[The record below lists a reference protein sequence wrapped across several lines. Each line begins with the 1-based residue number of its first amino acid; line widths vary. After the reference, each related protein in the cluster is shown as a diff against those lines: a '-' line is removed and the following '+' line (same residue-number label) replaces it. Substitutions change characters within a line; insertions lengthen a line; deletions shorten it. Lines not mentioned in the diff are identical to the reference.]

1 MGASGS
7 RSWPPP
13 RAARVVDDDAL
24 GSAVSGLDWGRLIA
38 VARKEVR
45 EYRRTPFILGAMG
58 VLPLIFLINPAIVIF
73 VLGAAVQPAAVARSV
88 GSTFLVLLVVPAV
101 IPATIAAYSVVGER
115 DQGTLEPLL
124 TTPVRRAEILLG
136 KALAPVIPSV
146 GIAYLLFAL
155 VVTLAHFFA
164 QNPAVATTLG
174 SGAHILAQALF
185 APLLAV
191 WSIGV
196 GTAISARS
204 SDVRIAQQ
212 LGTLASLPPLGVTAL
227 VSFQIVPLGV
237 WTAVGFG
244 LGLLVIDIAMWRVVA
259 ATFDRERL
267 ITGSRAARGA
277 GAGAGGAAAGTV
289 RRIDT
294 LGGAGGGRG
303 GA

>member
-1 MGASGS
+1 MI
-7 RSWPPP
+7 
-13 RAARVVDDDAL
+13 
-24 GSAVSGLDWGRLIA
+24 GLDMGRLAA
-38 VARKEVR
+38 VARKEMR
-45 EYRRTPFILGAMG
+45 EYRRTPFIVGAML
-58 VLPLIFLINPAIVIF
+58 VLPFIFLINPAIVIF
-73 VLGAAVQPAAVARSV
+73 VLSAAVKPAAVARDV

-124 TTPVRRAEILLG
+124 TTPVRRGEILLG

-155 VVTLAHFFA
+155 VVILAHFFA
-164 QNPAVATTLG
+164 QNPAVAATLSDG
-174 SGAHILAQALF
+174 SHVLAQALF

-196 GTAISARS
+196 GTAISTRA
-204 SDVRIAQQ
+204 SDVRVAQQ
-212 LGTLASLPPLGVTAL
+212 LGTLASLPPLAVTAL

-259 ATFDRERL
+259 AMFDRERL
-267 ITGSRAARGA
+267 ITGSRAVKTTGV
-277 GAGAGGAAAGTV
+277 GPGGPPPGTV
-289 RRIDT
+289 RRIHAF
-294 LGGAGGGRG
+294 GGADDGGGD
-303 GA
+303 A

>member
-1 MGASGS
+1 MF
-7 RSWPPP
+7 
-13 RAARVVDDDAL
+13 
-24 GSAVSGLDWGRLIA
+24 GLDWGRLAA
-38 VARKEVR
+38 VARKEMR
-45 EYRRTPFILGAMG
+45 EYRRTPFIIGAMA
-58 VLPLIFLINPAIVIF
+58 VLPLVFLINPAIVIF
-73 VLGAAVQPAAVARSV
+73 VISAAVKPAAVARSV

-124 TTPVRRAEILLG
+124 TTPVRRGEILIG

-146 GIAYLLFAL
+146 GIAYFLFAL
-155 VVTLAHFFA
+155 VVILAHFFA
-164 QNPAVATTLG
+164 RNPAVTTTLTDG
-174 SGAHILAQALF
+174 SHILAQALF

-227 VSFQIVPLGV
+227 VSFQVVPLGT

-244 LGLLVIDIAMWRVVA
+244 LGLLVLDIAMWRVVA
-259 ATFDRERL
+259 AAFDRERL
-267 ITGSRAARGA
+267 VTGSRATRADGL
-277 GAGAGGAAAGTV
+277 GAAAPGEV
-289 RRIDT
+289 RRIH
-294 LGGAGGGRG
+294 A
-303 GA
+303 

>member
-1 MGASGS
+1 MI
-7 RSWPPP
+7 
-13 RAARVVDDDAL
+13 
-24 GSAVSGLDWGRLIA
+24 GLDLGRLGA
-38 VARKEVR
+38 VARKEMR
-45 EYRRTPFILGAMG
+45 EYRRPPFIVGAML
-58 VLPLIFLINPAIVIF
+58 VLPFIFLINPAIVIF
-73 VLGAAVQPAAVARSV
+73 VLSAAVKPAAAARDV

-124 TTPVRRAEILLG
+124 STPVRRGEILIG

-155 VVTLAHFFA
+155 VVILAHFFA
-164 QNPAVATTLG
+164 QNPAVAATLSEG
-174 SGAHILAQALF
+174 SHVLAQALF

-196 GTAISARS
+196 GTAISTRA
-204 SDVRIAQQ
+204 SDVRVAQQ
-212 LGTLASLPPLGVTAL
+212 LGTLASLPPLAVTAL

-259 ATFDRERL
+259 AMFDRERL
-267 ITGSRAARGA
+267 ITGSRAVKTTGVSP
-277 GAGAGGAAAGTV
+277 GDSVGPGQV
-289 RRIDT
+289 RRIQ
-294 LGGAGGGRG
+294 A
-303 GA
+303 